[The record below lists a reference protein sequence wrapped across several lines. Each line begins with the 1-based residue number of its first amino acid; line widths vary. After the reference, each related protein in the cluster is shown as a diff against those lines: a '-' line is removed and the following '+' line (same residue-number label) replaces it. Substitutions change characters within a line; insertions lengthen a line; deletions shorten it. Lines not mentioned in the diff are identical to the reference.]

1 MKKLWMTNGTYDYLA
16 ELQKESDEIIIAQ
29 DEDQYLAVLENSVSS
44 GRLILFNWHLQVS
57 SQVLTY

>member
-29 DEDQYLAVLENSVSS
+29 DEDQYLAVLELS
-44 GRLILFNWHLQVS
+44 LIHI
-57 SQVLTY
+57 